1 MLPRVPADAA
11 EAIGRTPV
19 VELARMRDL
28 LGGRVLLKLELLNPG
43 GSKKDRIALRM
54 IDDALRDGR
63 LRPGQPVVELT
74 SGNTGTGLAIVCAAR
89 GLPFTA
95 VMSAGNSPERR
106 QMMAALGARV
116 ELVAQAPG
124 SKPGEVSGEDL
135 SRVEARTRE
144 VAAATGAFV
153 PDQFHNRS
161 NVLAHQEG
169 TGPELLESAGG
180 AFDAFCD
187 FVGSAGTFVGMAHC
201 LKPRGV
207 RCFAVEPAGAAPLSG
222 AKVVDPSHPI
232 QGGGYAMRPP
242 LWEDGLA
249 DGFLTVTGEDAARW
263 ARELARREGILA
275 GYSTGANL
283 AGAAA
288 LLREGRAKAVAVLAC
303 DTGMKY
309 LSTDLWKSPSGIR
322 S

>member
-1 MLPRVPADAA
+1 MLPRVSEDATSS
-11 EAIGRTPV
+11 IGRTPV
-19 VELARMRDL
+19 VELARMRDV

-54 IDDALRDGR
+54 IDDALRDGL

-74 SGNTGTGLAIVCAAR
+74 SGNTGTGLAIVCTAR

-106 QMMAALGARV
+106 QMMLALGARV
-116 ELVAQAPG
+116 ELVPQAPG
-124 SKPGEVSGEDL
+124 SRPGEVSGADL
-135 SRVEARTRE
+135 ALVEIRKQELA
-144 VAAATGAFV
+144 VALGAYV
-153 PDQFHNRS
+153 PDQFQNRS
-161 NVLAHQEG
+161 NVLAHEEG
-169 TGPELLESAGG
+169 SGPELWESAGG

-187 FVGSAGTFVGMAHC
+187 FVGSAGTFVGISRC
-201 LKPRGV
+201 LKARGI
-207 RCFAVEPAGAAPLSG
+207 RCYAVEPAGAAPLSG

-249 DGFLTVTGEDAARW
+249 DGFLTVTGEEAARW
-263 ARELARREGILA
+263 ARELARREGIFA

-283 AGAAA
+283 AAAA
-288 LLREGRAKAVAVLAC
+288 TLLREGRAKGVAVLAG
-303 DTGMKY
+303 DSGMKY
-309 LSTDLWKSPSGIR
+309 LSTGLWTSPPEIES
-322 S
+322 

>member
-1 MLPRVPADAA
+1 MALPDAA
-11 EAIGRTPV
+11 AAIGRTPV
-19 VELARMRDL
+19 VELARMRDV
-28 LGGRVLLKLELLNPG
+28 LGGRVFLKLEMLNPG

-54 IDDALRDGR
+54 VDDALRDGR
-63 LRPGQPVVELT
+63 LRAGQPVVELT

-95 VMSAGNSPERR
+95 VMSAGNSAERR
-106 QMMAALGARV
+106 VMMAALGARV

-124 SKPGEVSGEDL
+124 SRPGRVSGDDL
-135 SRVEARTRE
+135 ALVEARTQ
-144 VAAATGAFV
+144 ALAGSLGAFV
-153 PDQFHNRS
+153 PDQFRNRS
-161 NVLAHQEG
+161 NVLAHEEG
-169 TGPELLESAGG
+169 TGPELTAAAGG

-187 FVGSAGTFVGMAHC
+187 FVGSAGTFVGMARH

-207 RCFAVEPAGAAPLSG
+207 RCYAIEPAGAAPLSG
-222 AKVVDPSHPI
+222 AAITDPAHPI

-249 DGFLTVTGEDAARW
+249 DGFLAVTGEEAIRW
-263 ARELARREGILA
+263 SRTLARREGIFA

-288 LLREGRAKAVAVLAC
+288 LLRSGRAKAVAALAC
-303 DTGMKY
+303 DSGMKY
-309 LSTDLWKSPSGIR
+309 VTTGLWTPESGLE